1 MPRVRLLLAA
11 GLVTWI
17 CGCGPRSP
25 EPAGGGR
32 TEGAVVVEAPGPR
45 APWRGGRS
53 LTVLDPLDWSGKY
66 LEANGL
72 KLERRD
78 GSVRV
83 PVDESDHTAEV
94 LAGAI
99 LALRRRM
106 AVIAENVANAETAR
120 LSGSGAAEAPAQPY
134 RRKVLTVTAAG
145 ALEVAADSSAFRKVY
160 RPNHPDADKDGR
172 VLLPNVY
179 VEVEQA
185 DWKASVREYETLRL
199 ALLTISG
206 RFVAPPAEL
215 LPPPVPPPAYEE
227 KPAPAP
233 EPKPVAPP
241 PAPKAG

>member
-1 MPRVRLLLAA
+1 LGEAAPGRRAHPLDLRLLVAPR
-11 GLVTWI
+11 
-17 CGCGPRSP
+17 GPARRRP
-25 EPAGGGR
+25 HRGRAGGRGLRLALVRAGR
-32 TEGAVVVEAPGPR
+32 PAVGI
-45 APWRGGRS
+45 
-53 LTVLDPLDWSGKY
+53 LDPLDWSGKY
-66 LEANGL
+66 LEASGL

-83 PVDESDHTAEV
+83 PLDESDRAADA

-106 AVIAENVANAETAR
+106 AVIAENVANAETIHV
-120 LSGSGAAEAPAQPY
+120 SGAGGTGTPSQPY

-145 ALEVAADSSAFRKVY
+145 ALEVAADSSAFRKAY
-160 RPNHPDADKDGR
+160 RPNHPEADKDGR

-185 DWKASVREYETLRL
+185 DWKASLREYETLRL
-199 ALLTISG
+199 ALGMISG
-206 RFVAPPAEL
+206 RYAAPPAEL

-233 EPKPVAPP
+233 VPEPKPVAPP
-241 PAPKAG
+241 APKAP